1 MSTSSNL
8 LVPYSNGLPEL
19 HDGSHVDN
27 TTNRHLLLALALA
40 LTLALVLVLVL
51 GSCFLK
57 DADDACEA
65 GETQASFY
73 V

>member
-27 TTNRHLLLALALA
+27 TTNRHLLLLA
-40 LTLALVLVLVL
+40 LTLALALALALIL

>member
-27 TTNRHLLLALALA
+27 TTNRHLLLLALALA
-40 LTLALVLVLVL
+40 LALVL

>member
-27 TTNRHLLLALALA
+27 ITNRHLLLLALALA
-40 LTLALVLVLVL
+40 LALVL